1 MPLSSSFARLG
12 PLVSLLGGLLA
23 LLALVLP
30 PGFSEIQGIVGQ
42 GTADL
47 LVLLDLLAALAVL
60 SFSAAA
66 LFFPLS
72 PLLRGLGLLA
82 ASVGLL
88 AQLDVFLTGAL
99 NTGMTLDDL
108 PQIVSVLSSPGFH
121 WWIALLPFLGF
132 LLSGWG
138 IARGAPEGEQRPAVS
153 LHRHHVS
160 ASKSTDPPMQESPWQ
175 IGRRQILAMIV
186 GVLISSVL
194 SNLSLLWE
202 GPGETNIQ
210 TVFPAIVLSVF
221 LGIRYGPWVGLV
233 TGGIGSVLTSL
244 IGTLAHLPRWV
255 LSNYAALNSVPLN
268 LARPPLSWPWVVG
281 SALPWVVGSALV
293 GFLAGLPLLGTPGRE
308 MTVRS
313 VLAIT
318 IRSTLTLLVAFAL
331 MVVLSEVGLATVG
344 RAAARPLS
352 DLQSS
357 LAGDALPTLLVT
369 VLLLPLLFTLLPAGS
384 GGESVVAALPE
395 EAPGELEEDSTS
407 L

>member
-1 MPLSSSFARLG
+1 MPLSFSFARLG

-23 LLALVLP
+23 LLVLVLP

-42 GTADL
+42 GTVDL
-47 LVLLDLLAALAVL
+47 LVLLALLAALAVL

-88 AQLDVFLTGAL
+88 AQLDVFLTAAL

-108 PQIVSVLSSPGFH
+108 PQIVSVLSSPAFH

-160 ASKSTDPPMQESPWQ
+160 ASRSTDPPTQENPWQ

-186 GVLISSVL
+186 GVLIYSVL
-194 SNLSLLWE
+194 SNLSILWD
-202 GPGETNIQ
+202 GPGETNMQ

-233 TGGIGSVLTSL
+233 TGALGSVLPSL
-244 IGTLAHLPRWV
+244 IGTLAHLPLWV
-255 LSNYAALNSVPLN
+255 LSNYAALNSVPLD
-268 LARPPLSWPWVVG
+268 LTRPPLSW
-281 SALPWVVGSALV
+281 PWVVGSALV

-331 MVVLSEVGLATVG
+331 MVVLAEVGLLFRCAFSADSTFVEACR

-352 DLQSS
+352 DLQGT
-357 LAGDALPTLLVT
+357 LASEALPTLLVT

-395 EAPGELEEDSTS
+395 GAP
-407 L
+407 

>member
-1 MPLSSSFARLG
+1 MPLSFSFARLG

-23 LLALVLP
+23 LLGLVLP
-30 PGFSEIQGIVGQ
+30 PGFSEIQRIVGQ

-47 LVLLDLLAALAVL
+47 LVLLALLAALAVL

-99 NTGMTLDDL
+99 NTGATLDDL
-108 PQIVSVLSSPGFH
+108 PQLVFVLSSPAFH
-121 WWIALLPFLGF
+121 WWIALLLGF

-138 IARGAPEGEQRPAVS
+138 IARDAPEGEQRPAVS

-160 ASKSTDPPMQESPWQ
+160 ASRSTDPPTQESPWQ
-175 IGRRQILAMIV
+175 IGRRQILVMIV

-194 SNLSLLWE
+194 SNFSIFWE
-202 GPGETNIQ
+202 GPGETNFQ
-210 TVFPAIVLSVF
+210 TVYPAVVLSVF

-233 TGGIGSVLTSL
+233 TGGIGSVLNTL
-244 IGTLAHLPRWV
+244 IGTLAHLPFWV

-268 LARPPLSWPWVVG
+268 LTRPPLSW
-281 SALPWVVGSALV
+281 PWVVGSALV

-308 MTVRS
+308 TTVRL
-313 VLAIT
+313 VLAMT
-318 IRSTLTLLVAFAL
+318 IRSTFALMVGFAL
-331 MVVLSEVGLATVG
+331 MVVLAEVV
-344 RAAARPLS
+344 RPAARPLS
-352 DLQSS
+352 DLQYN
-357 LAGDALPTLLVT
+357 LAGEALPTLLVT
-369 VLLLPLLFTLLPAGS
+369 VLLLPLLFTPLPAGS

-395 EAPGELEEDSTS
+395 GERDLGQDSTS